1 MKLFHWGSL
10 QYAILIFL
18 LAVAVVMI
26 SFLLTILIG
35 SAWTPTPKSVVG
47 KMLKIAGL
55 KRGETLY
62 DLGSGDGRIVI
73 KAAKDFGAVS
83 VGIEANPFL
92 VIWSRLKIKL
102 LRLEKRA
109 KIIWGNFF
117 NLDLSAA
124 DVVTIFLSQRA
135 NDELREKFS
144 RELKSGAR
152 VVSYTWIMKGWTP
165 VKVDLGSEIYVYK
178 VSEVKKAEK
187 IPSARP
193 L

>member
-1 MKLFHWGSL
+1 M
-10 QYAILIFL
+10 
-18 LAVAVVMI
+18 
-26 SFLLTILIG
+26 
-35 SAWTPTPKSVVG
+35 
-47 KMLKIAGL
+47 
-55 KRGETLY
+55 
-62 DLGSGDGRIVI
+62 
-73 KAAKDFGAVS
+73 
-83 VGIEANPFL
+83 
-92 VIWSRLKIKL
+92 
-102 LRLEKRA
+102 EKRA

-165 VKVDLGSEIYVYK
+165 VKGDLGSEIYVYK

>member
-1 MKLFHWGSL
+1 L

-47 KMLKIAGL
+47 KMLKMAGL

-92 VIWSRLKIKL
+92 VIWSRLK
-102 LRLEKRA
+102 
-109 KIIWGNFF
+109 
-117 NLDLSAA
+117 
-124 DVVTIFLSQRA
+124 
-135 NDELREKFS
+135 
-144 RELKSGAR
+144 
-152 VVSYTWIMKGWTP
+152 
-165 VKVDLGSEIYVYK
+165 
-178 VSEVKKAEK
+178 
-187 IPSARP
+187 
-193 L
+193 